1 MSGSQKQNYPLILSK
16 VQTMRFTEFV
26 IEADDLVKKR
36 NIPPLDIKASDAV
49 SVDDTSDA
57 LSNVDTSQIQGMD
70 DRMAQLAQN
79 KDLIYQYTDDEMTD
93 LIPVDDEEDEEGI
106 GYEESEPNTLPQ
118 EIRKDLRTHGD
129 VTARFHSVKNLPG
142 YMDDAIRMMGQKVFA
157 SLTATPI
164 EDINVLANL
173 GDQGPN
179 EQRELN
185 AVAGMVNAYGERRGD
200 YEMKFDRIL
209 PGYEADIRVYEYKD
223 QIFCLVKDF
232 AGSYVYSWPAENKK
246 LN

>member
-1 MSGSQKQNYPLILSK
+1 
-16 VQTMRFTEFV
+16 MRFKDFFTE
-26 IEADDLVKKR
+26 ENDMEPKKKV
-36 NIPPLDIKASDAV
+36 PPMDIKSRDVV
-49 SVDDTSDA
+49 SKDDTEDA
-57 LSNVDTSQIQGMD
+57 IANVDTSQIQGMD

-93 LIPVDDEEDEEGI
+93 LIPVDDEEEEGVGVTI
-106 GYEESEPNTLPQ
+106 EEPNTLPQ
-118 EIRKDLRTHGD
+118 EIRQDLRTHGD
-129 VTARFHSVKNLPG
+129 VTARFHSVENLPG
-142 YMDDAIRMMGQKVFA
+142 YLDDAIRMMGQKVFA

-164 EDINVLANL
+164 NEINVLANL
-173 GDQGPN
+173 GNQGPN

-185 AVAGMVNAYGERRGD
+185 AVAGMVDTYGQRRGD
-200 YEMKFDRIL
+200 YEMRFDRIL

-232 AGSYVYSWPAENKK
+232 AGSYIYSWPAENKK

>member
-1 MSGSQKQNYPLILSK
+1 
-16 VQTMRFTEFV
+16 MRFKEFFTE
-26 IEADDLVKKR
+26 ENDLEKKR
-36 NIPPLDIKASDAV
+36 TVPPLDIKSRDVV
-49 SVDDTSDA
+49 SKDDTEDA
-57 LSNVDTSQIQGMD
+57 LSTVDTSQIQGVD

-93 LIPVDDEEDEEGI
+93 LIPVDDEEEEEGVGVTI
-106 GYEESEPNTLPQ
+106 EEPNTLPQ
-118 EIRKDLRTHGD
+118 EIRQDLRTHGD
-129 VTARFHSVKNLPG
+129 VTARFHSVENLPG
-142 YMDDAIRMMGQKVFA
+142 YLDDAIRMMGQKVFA

-164 EDINVLANL
+164 DEINVLANL

-185 AVAGMVNAYGERRGD
+185 AVAGMVDTYGERRGD

-223 QIFCLVKDF
+223 QIFCLVEDF
-232 AGSYVYSWPAENKK
+232 AGSYIYSWPAENKK

>member
-1 MSGSQKQNYPLILSK
+1 
-16 VQTMRFTEFV
+16 MRFKDFFTE
-26 IEADDLVKKR
+26 ENDLEKKR
-36 NIPPLDIKASDAV
+36 NIPPMDIKSRDVV
-49 SVDDTSDA
+49 SKDDTVDA
-57 LSNVDTSQIQGMD
+57 IANVDTSEIQGMD

-93 LIPVDDEEDEEGI
+93 LVPVDDEEEEEGVGVTI
-106 GYEESEPNTLPQ
+106 EEPNTLPQ
-118 EIRKDLRTHGD
+118 EIRQDLRTHGD
-129 VTARFHSVKNLPG
+129 VTARFHSVENLPG
-142 YMDDAIRMMGQKVFA
+142 YLDDAIRMMGQKVFA

-164 EDINVLANL
+164 DEINVLANL
-173 GDQGPN
+173 GNQGPN

-185 AVAGMVNAYGERRGD
+185 AVAGMVDTYGQRRGD
-200 YEMKFDRIL
+200 YEMRFDRIL

-232 AGSYVYSWPAENKK
+232 AGSYIYSWPVENKK

>member
-1 MSGSQKQNYPLILSK
+1 M
-16 VQTMRFTEFV
+16 
-26 IEADDLVKKR
+26 
-36 NIPPLDIKASDAV
+36 DIKSRDVV
-49 SVDDTSDA
+49 SKDDTEDA
-57 LSNVDTSQIQGMD
+57 IANVDTSEIQGMD

-93 LIPVDDEEDEEGI
+93 LVPVDDEEEEEGVGVTI
-106 GYEESEPNTLPQ
+106 EEPNTLPQ
-118 EIRKDLRTHGD
+118 EIRQDLRTHGD
-129 VTARFHSVKNLPG
+129 VTARFHSVENLPG
-142 YMDDAIRMMGQKVFA
+142 YLDDAIRMMGQKVFA

-164 EDINVLANL
+164 DEINVLANL
-173 GDQGPN
+173 GNQGPN

-185 AVAGMVNAYGERRGD
+185 AVAGMVDTYGQRRGD
-200 YEMKFDRIL
+200 YEMRFDRIL

-232 AGSYVYSWPAENKK
+232 AGSYIYSWPAENKK

>member
-1 MSGSQKQNYPLILSK
+1 
-16 VQTMRFTEFV
+16 MRFKEFFTE
-26 IEADDLVKKR
+26 ENDLEKKR
-36 NIPPLDIKASDAV
+36 NIPPMDIKSRDVV
-49 SVDDTSDA
+49 SKDDTEDA
-57 LSNVDTSQIQGMD
+57 LSTVDTSQIQGMD

-93 LIPVDDEEDEEGI
+93 LVPVDDEEEEEGADEGI
-106 GYEESEPNTLPQ
+106 SEPNTLPQ
-118 EIRKDLRTHGD
+118 EIRRDLRTHGD
-129 VTARFHSVKNLPG
+129 VTARFHSVENLPG
-142 YMDDAIRMMGQKVFA
+142 YLVDAIRMMGQKVFS

-164 EDINVLANL
+164 NEINVLANL

-185 AVAGMVNAYGERRGD
+185 AVAGMVDTYGQRRGD

-232 AGSYVYSWPAENKK
+232 AGSYIYSWPAENKK

>member
-1 MSGSQKQNYPLILSK
+1 
-16 VQTMRFTEFV
+16 MRFKDFFTE
-26 IEADDLVKKR
+26 ENDLEKKKTV
-36 NIPPLDIKASDAV
+36 PPMDIKSRDV
-49 SVDDTSDA
+49 MSKDDTEDA
-57 LSNVDTSQIQGMD
+57 IANVDTSQIQGMD

-93 LIPVDDEEDEEGI
+93 LVPADDEEEEEGVGVTI
-106 GYEESEPNTLPQ
+106 EEPNTLPQ
-118 EIRKDLRTHGD
+118 EIRQDLRTHGD
-129 VTARFHSVKNLPG
+129 VTARFHSVENLPG
-142 YMDDAIRMMGQKVFA
+142 YLDDAIRMMGQKVFA

-164 EDINVLANL
+164 EEINVLANL

-185 AVAGMVNAYGERRGD
+185 AVAGMVDTYGERRGD

-232 AGSYVYSWPAENKK
+232 AGSYIYSWPAENKK

>member
-1 MSGSQKQNYPLILSK
+1 VRFKDF
-16 VQTMRFTEFV
+16 FTE
-26 IEADDLVKKR
+26 ENDLEKKR
-36 NIPPLDIKASDAV
+36 NIPPMDIKSRDVV
-49 SVDDTSDA
+49 SKDDTEDA
-57 LSNVDTSQIQGMD
+57 LSTVDTSQIQGMD

-93 LIPVDDEEDEEGI
+93 LIPVDDEEEEEGVGVTI
-106 GYEESEPNTLPQ
+106 EEPNTLPQ
-118 EIRKDLRTHGD
+118 EIRQDLRTHGD
-129 VTARFHSVKNLPG
+129 VTARFHSVENLPG
-142 YMDDAIRMMGQKVFA
+142 YLDDAIRMMGQKVFA

-164 EDINVLANL
+164 DEINVLANL

-185 AVAGMVNAYGERRGD
+185 AVAGMVDTYGERRGD

-232 AGSYVYSWPAENKK
+232 AGSYIYSWPAENKK

>member
-1 MSGSQKQNYPLILSK
+1 VRFKEF
-16 VQTMRFTEFV
+16 FTE
-26 IEADDLVKKR
+26 ENDLEKKR
-36 NIPPLDIKASDAV
+36 TVPPMDIKSRDVV
-49 SVDDTSDA
+49 SKDDTEDA
-57 LSNVDTSQIQGMD
+57 IANVDTSQIQGMD

-93 LIPVDDEEDEEGI
+93 LIPVDDEEEEEGVGVTI
-106 GYEESEPNTLPQ
+106 EEPNTLPQ
-118 EIRKDLRTHGD
+118 EIRQDLRTHGD
-129 VTARFHSVKNLPG
+129 VTARFHSVENLPG
-142 YMDDAIRMMGQKVFA
+142 YLDDAIRMMGQKVFA

-164 EDINVLANL
+164 DEINVLANL

-185 AVAGMVNAYGERRGD
+185 AVAGMVDTYGERRGD

-232 AGSYVYSWPAENKK
+232 AGSYIYSWPAENKK

>member
-1 MSGSQKQNYPLILSK
+1 
-16 VQTMRFTEFV
+16 MRFTEFFT
-26 IEADDLVKKR
+26 EENDLEKKR
-36 NIPPLDIKASDAV
+36 TVPPLDIKSRDVV
-49 SVDDTSDA
+49 SKDDTEDA
-57 LSNVDTSQIQGMD
+57 IANVDTSQIQGMD

-93 LIPVDDEEDEEGI
+93 LIPVDDEEEEEGVGVTI
-106 GYEESEPNTLPQ
+106 EEPNTLPQ
-118 EIRKDLRTHGD
+118 EIRQDLRTHGD
-129 VTARFHSVKNLPG
+129 VTARFHSVENLPG
-142 YMDDAIRMMGQKVFA
+142 YLDDAIRMMGQKVFA

-164 EDINVLANL
+164 DEINVLVNL

-185 AVAGMVNAYGERRGD
+185 AVAGMVDTYGERRGD

-232 AGSYVYSWPAENKK
+232 AGSYIYSWPAENKK

>member
-1 MSGSQKQNYPLILSK
+1 
-16 VQTMRFTEFV
+16 MRFKDFFTE
-26 IEADDLVKKR
+26 ENDLEKKR
-36 NIPPLDIKASDAV
+36 NIPPMDIKSRDVV
-49 SVDDTSDA
+49 SKDDTEDA
-57 LSNVDTSQIQGMD
+57 LSTVDTSQIQGMD

-93 LIPVDDEEDEEGI
+93 LIPVDDEEEEEGVGVTI
-106 GYEESEPNTLPQ
+106 EEPNTLPQ
-118 EIRKDLRTHGD
+118 EIRQDLRTHGD
-129 VTARFHSVKNLPG
+129 VTARFHSVENLPG
-142 YMDDAIRMMGQKVFA
+142 YLDDAIRMMGQKVFA
-157 SLTATPI
+157 TLTATPI
-164 EDINVLANL
+164 NEINVLANL

-185 AVAGMVNAYGERRGD
+185 AVAGMVDTYGERRGD

-232 AGSYVYSWPAENKK
+232 AGSYIYSWPAENKK

>member
-1 MSGSQKQNYPLILSK
+1 M
-16 VQTMRFTEFV
+16 
-26 IEADDLVKKR
+26 
-36 NIPPLDIKASDAV
+36 DIKSRDVV
-49 SVDDTSDA
+49 SKDDTEDA
-57 LSNVDTSQIQGMD
+57 LSTVDTSQIQGMD

-93 LIPVDDEEDEEGI
+93 LVPVDDEEEEEGVGVTI
-106 GYEESEPNTLPQ
+106 EEPNTLPQ
-118 EIRKDLRTHGD
+118 EIRRDLRTHGD
-129 VTARFHSVKNLPG
+129 VTARFHSVENLPG
-142 YMDDAIRMMGQKVFA
+142 YLDDAIRMMGQKVFA

-164 EDINVLANL
+164 DEINVLANL

-185 AVAGMVNAYGERRGD
+185 AVAGMVDTYGERRGD

-232 AGSYVYSWPAENKK
+232 AGSYIYSWPAENKK

>member
-1 MSGSQKQNYPLILSK
+1 
-16 VQTMRFTEFV
+16 MRFKDFFTE
-26 IEADDLVKKR
+26 ENDLEKKR
-36 NIPPLDIKASDAV
+36 NIPPMDIKSRDVV
-49 SVDDTSDA
+49 SKDDTQDA
-57 LSNVDTSQIQGMD
+57 LSNVDTSEIQGMD

-93 LIPVDDEEDEEGI
+93 LVPVDDEEDEEGA
-106 GYEESEPNTLPQ
+106 EEGISEPNTLPQ
-118 EIRKDLRTHGD
+118 EIRQDLRTHGD
-129 VTARFHSVKNLPG
+129 VTARFHSVENLPG
-142 YMDDAIRMMGQKVFA
+142 YLDDAIRMMGQKVFA
-157 SLTATPI
+157 TLTATPI
-164 EDINVLANL
+164 NEINVLANL

-185 AVAGMVNAYGERRGD
+185 AVAGMVDTYGERRGD

-209 PGYEADIRVYEYKD
+209 PEYEADIRVYEYKD

>member
-1 MSGSQKQNYPLILSK
+1 
-16 VQTMRFTEFV
+16 MRFREFV
-26 IEADDLVKKR
+26 TEADDLVKKR
-36 NIPPLDIKASDAV
+36 NIPPLKINSKDAM
-49 SVDDTSDA
+49 SADDTADA
-57 LSNVDTSQIQGMD
+57 LSNVDTGEIQGMD

-93 LIPVDDEEDEEGI
+93 LVPVDDEEEEEGAP
-106 GYEESEPNTLPQ
+106 EEGFDEPNTLPQ
-118 EIRKDLRTHGD
+118 EIRNDLRTHGE
-129 VTARFHSVKNLPG
+129 VNARFHSVENLPG
-142 YMDDAIRMMGQKVFA
+142 YLDDAIRMMGQKVFA

-164 EDINVLANL
+164 NEINVLANL

-185 AVAGMVNAYGERRGD
+185 AVAGMVNAYGSRRGD

-232 AGSYVYSWPAENKK
+232 AGSYIYSWPVENKK

>member
-1 MSGSQKQNYPLILSK
+1 
-16 VQTMRFTEFV
+16 MRFKDFFTE
-26 IEADDLVKKR
+26 ENDLEKKKTV
-36 NIPPLDIKASDAV
+36 PPMDIKSRDVV
-49 SVDDTSDA
+49 SKDDTEDA
-57 LSNVDTSQIQGMD
+57 IANVDTSEIQGMD

-93 LIPVDDEEDEEGI
+93 LIPVDDEEEEEGVGVTI
-106 GYEESEPNTLPQ
+106 EEPNTLPQ
-118 EIRKDLRTHGD
+118 EIRQDLRTHGD
-129 VTARFHSVKNLPG
+129 VTARFHSVENLPG
-142 YMDDAIRMMGQKVFA
+142 YLDDAIRMMGQKVFA

-164 EDINVLANL
+164 NEINVLANL
-173 GDQGPN
+173 GNQGPN

-185 AVAGMVNAYGERRGD
+185 AVAGMVDTYGQRRGD
-200 YEMKFDRIL
+200 YEMRFDRIL

-232 AGSYVYSWPAENKK
+232 AGSYIYSWPAENKK

>member
-1 MSGSQKQNYPLILSK
+1 
-16 VQTMRFTEFV
+16 MRFKDFFTE
-26 IEADDLVKKR
+26 ENDLEKKR
-36 NIPPLDIKASDAV
+36 NIPPMDIKSRDVV
-49 SVDDTSDA
+49 SKDDTQDA
-57 LSNVDTSQIQGMD
+57 LSNVDTSEIQGMD

-93 LIPVDDEEDEEGI
+93 LVPVDDEEDEEGA
-106 GYEESEPNTLPQ
+106 EEGISEPNTLPQ
-118 EIRKDLRTHGD
+118 EIRQDLRTHGD
-129 VTARFHSVKNLPG
+129 VTARFHSVENLPG
-142 YMDDAIRMMGQKVFA
+142 YLDDAIRMMGQKVFA
-157 SLTATPI
+157 TLTATPI
-164 EDINVLANL
+164 NEINVLANL

-185 AVAGMVNAYGERRGD
+185 AVAGMVDTYGERRGD

>member
-1 MSGSQKQNYPLILSK
+1 
-16 VQTMRFTEFV
+16 MRFKEFFTE
-26 IEADDLVKKR
+26 ENDLEKKR
-36 NIPPLDIKASDAV
+36 NIPPMDIKSRDVV
-49 SVDDTSDA
+49 SKDDTEDA
-57 LSNVDTSQIQGMD
+57 LSTVDRSQIQGMD

-93 LIPVDDEEDEEGI
+93 LVPVDDEEKEEGADEGI
-106 GYEESEPNTLPQ
+106 SEPNTLPQ
-118 EIRKDLRTHGD
+118 EIRRDLRTHGD
-129 VTARFHSVKNLPG
+129 VTARFHSVENLPG
-142 YMDDAIRMMGQKVFA
+142 YLVDAIRMMGQKVFS

-164 EDINVLANL
+164 NEINVLANL

-185 AVAGMVNAYGERRGD
+185 AVAGMVDTYGQRRGD

-232 AGSYVYSWPAENKK
+232 AGSYIYSWPAENKK

>member
-1 MSGSQKQNYPLILSK
+1 
-16 VQTMRFTEFV
+16 MRFTEFV

>member
-1 MSGSQKQNYPLILSK
+1 
-16 VQTMRFTEFV
+16 MRFKEFV

-36 NIPPLDIKASDAV
+36 NIPPMEIPSRDIQS
-49 SVDDTSDA
+49 SDDTSDA
-57 LSNVDTSQIQGMD
+57 LSNVDTSQIAGMD
-70 DRMAQLAQN
+70 NRMAQLAQN
-79 KDLIYQYTDDEMTD
+79 KDLIYNYTDDEMTD
-93 LIPVDDEEDEEGI
+93 LIPVDDEEDEEGVD
-106 GYEESEPNTLPQ
+106 YEESEPNTLPQ
-118 EIRKDLRTHGD
+118 EIRNDLKTHGD
-129 VTARFHSVKNLPG
+129 ITARFHSVKNLPG
-142 YMDDAIRMMGQKVFA
+142 YLDDAIRMMGQKVFA

-173 GDQGPN
+173 GGQGPN

-185 AVAGMVNAYGERRGD
+185 AVAGMVNMYGERRGD

-209 PGYEADIRVYEYKD
+209 EGYEADIKVYEYKD

>member
-1 MSGSQKQNYPLILSK
+1 
-16 VQTMRFTEFV
+16 MRFKDFFTE
-26 IEADDLVKKR
+26 ENDLEKKR
-36 NIPPLDIKASDAV
+36 NIPPMDIKSRDVV
-49 SVDDTSDA
+49 SKDDTQDA
-57 LSNVDTSQIQGMD
+57 LSNVDTSEIQGMD

-93 LIPVDDEEDEEGI
+93 LIPVDDEEDEEGA
-106 GYEESEPNTLPQ
+106 EEGISEPNTLPQ
-118 EIRKDLRTHGD
+118 EIRQDLRTHGD
-129 VTARFHSVKNLPG
+129 VTARFHSVENLPG
-142 YMDDAIRMMGQKVFA
+142 YLDDAIRMMGQKVFA
-157 SLTATPI
+157 TLTATPI
-164 EDINVLANL
+164 NEINVLANL

-185 AVAGMVNAYGERRGD
+185 AVAGMVDTYGERRGD

>member
-1 MSGSQKQNYPLILSK
+1 M
-16 VQTMRFTEFV
+16 
-26 IEADDLVKKR
+26 
-36 NIPPLDIKASDAV
+36 DIKSRDVV
-49 SVDDTSDA
+49 SKDDTEDA
-57 LSNVDTSQIQGMD
+57 LSTVDTSQIQGMD

-93 LIPVDDEEDEEGI
+93 LVPADDEEEEEGVGVTI
-106 GYEESEPNTLPQ
+106 EEPNTLPQ
-118 EIRKDLRTHGD
+118 EIRRDLRTHGD
-129 VTARFHSVKNLPG
+129 VTARFHSVENLPG
-142 YMDDAIRMMGQKVFA
+142 YLDDAIRMMGQKVFA

-164 EDINVLANL
+164 DEINVLANL

-185 AVAGMVNAYGERRGD
+185 AVAGMVDTYGERRGD

>member
-1 MSGSQKQNYPLILSK
+1 
-16 VQTMRFTEFV
+16 MRFKDFFTE
-26 IEADDLVKKR
+26 ENDLEKKKTV
-36 NIPPLDIKASDAV
+36 PPMDIKSRDVV
-49 SVDDTSDA
+49 SKDDTEDA
-57 LSNVDTSQIQGMD
+57 IANVDTSEIQGMD

-93 LIPVDDEEDEEGI
+93 LIPVDDEEEEEGVGVTI
-106 GYEESEPNTLPQ
+106 EEPNTLPQ
-118 EIRKDLRTHGD
+118 EIRQDLRTHGD
-129 VTARFHSVKNLPG
+129 VTARFHSVENLPG
-142 YMDDAIRMMGQKVFA
+142 YLDDAIRMMGQKVFA

-164 EDINVLANL
+164 DEINVLANL

-185 AVAGMVNAYGERRGD
+185 AVAGMVDTYGERRGD

-232 AGSYVYSWPAENKK
+232 AGSYIYSWPAENKK

>member
-1 MSGSQKQNYPLILSK
+1 
-16 VQTMRFTEFV
+16 MRFKDFFTE
-26 IEADDLVKKR
+26 ENDLEKKKTV
-36 NIPPLDIKASDAV
+36 PPMDIKSRDVV
-49 SVDDTSDA
+49 SKDDTEDA
-57 LSNVDTSQIQGMD
+57 IANVDTSQIQGMD

-93 LIPVDDEEDEEGI
+93 LIPVDDEEEEGVGVTI
-106 GYEESEPNTLPQ
+106 EEPNTLPQ
-118 EIRKDLRTHGD
+118 EIRRDLRTHGD
-129 VTARFHSVKNLPG
+129 VTARFHSVENLPG
-142 YMDDAIRMMGQKVFA
+142 YLDDAIRMMGQKVFA

-164 EDINVLANL
+164 NEINVLANL
-173 GDQGPN
+173 GNQGPN

-185 AVAGMVNAYGERRGD
+185 AVAGMVDTYGQRRGD
-200 YEMKFDRIL
+200 YEMRFDRIL

-232 AGSYVYSWPAENKK
+232 AGSYIYSWPAENKK

>member
-1 MSGSQKQNYPLILSK
+1 
-16 VQTMRFTEFV
+16 MRFTEFV

-129 VTARFHSVKNLPG
+129 VTARFHSVQNLPG

>member
-1 MSGSQKQNYPLILSK
+1 
-16 VQTMRFTEFV
+16 MRFKEFFTE
-26 IEADDLVKKR
+26 ENDLEKKR
-36 NIPPLDIKASDAV
+36 TVPPMDIKSRDVV
-49 SVDDTSDA
+49 SKDDTEDA
-57 LSNVDTSQIQGMD
+57 IANVDTSQIQGMG

-93 LIPVDDEEDEEGI
+93 LIPVDDEEEEEGVGVTI
-106 GYEESEPNTLPQ
+106 EEPNTLPQ
-118 EIRKDLRTHGD
+118 EIRQDLRTHGD
-129 VTARFHSVKNLPG
+129 VTARFHSVENLPG
-142 YMDDAIRMMGQKVFA
+142 YLDDAIRMMGQKVFA

-164 EDINVLANL
+164 DEINVLANL

-185 AVAGMVNAYGERRGD
+185 AVAGMVDTYGERRGD

-232 AGSYVYSWPAENKK
+232 AGSYIYSWPAENKK